1 MRFDVIVCGAGPS
14 GAFCASLL
22 AKNGFKV
29 LLLEAKILPRYKTG
43 SGWLTQGVFDLLGW
57 DPSNVGFP
65 IVPTSK
71 LIFYTKSLEGVE
83 MTYEGKPVTFGASR
97 KWFDSEV
104 AKSAE
109 ENGAILLDNSKV
121 KSAKITQ
128 DKVTIFARENYESQ
142 VVVGADGAYSKIAL
156 DLGVRKCFN
165 PSEVWLCT
173 CSETDLSAS
182 KGEEGVAHLIFADFD
197 TGYYWFYPKKDKLN
211 FGIATSLEFIINK
224 ARNENKTN
232 SMVVKELFDN
242 SKHYFEKLDL
252 LDLSAKL
259 EPRRSHFNPS
269 LYNLNSKKYRVCG
282 NRFVLIGD
290 AIGASNPLSGEG
302 ILQGMRTAKIATE
315 EIEAAII
322 SENYYFQNYEAK
334 VIAALG
340 KEHEFSENTQKML
353 KPTRPD
359 FDALFD
365 NLRSSERMRKSILEA
380 LYGLGRHKRKTE
392 TKL

>member
-22 AKNGFKV
+22 AKNGFNV
-29 LLLEAKILPRYKTG
+29 LLLEAKKLPRYKTG

-71 LIFYTKSLEGVE
+71 LMFYTKSLEGVE
-83 MTYEGKPVTFGASR
+83 MTYGGKPVTFGASR
-97 KWFDSEV
+97 KWFDYEV

-109 ENGAILLDNSKV
+109 ESGATLVDNSKV
-121 KSAKITQ
+121 KSVKITR
-128 DKVTIFARENYESQ
+128 DKVTVFTGEEYESQ
-142 VVVGADGAYSKIAL
+142 VVVGADGAYSKVAL
-156 DLGVRKCFN
+156 DLGVRKCFE
-165 PSEVWLCT
+165 PSEVWLCI

-211 FGIATSLEFIINK
+211 FGIATSLEFVINK
-224 ARNENKTN
+224 AKTEKKTN
-232 SMVVKELFDN
+232 SMVSKELFDN
-242 SKHYFEKLDL
+242 SIKYFEKLDL
-252 LDLSAKL
+252 LDASVKL

-302 ILQGMRTAKIATE
+302 IFQGMRTAKIATE
-315 EIEAAII
+315 EIDEAIN
-322 SENYYFQNYEAK
+322 SEEFYFQNYETK
-334 VIAALG
+334 VLAALG

-353 KPTRPD
+353 KPSRPD
-359 FDALFD
+359 FDAFFD
-365 NLRSSERMRKSILEA
+365 ILKSSKKLRKSILEA
-380 LYGLGRHKRKTE
+380 LYGLGRHKR
-392 TKL
+392 